1 MNTTWTTLHAGA
13 CSPAAAAR
21 LMRCSVSEATR
32 QLTAVAIAQSRHER
46 TQDRAATAV
55 SNSGAYEALH
65 LWGTGKLGRGV
76 SLEKSG
82 DITFAHMAA
91 R

>member
-1 MNTTWTTLHAGA
+1 MNHTWLSLHAGC

-21 LMRCSVSEATR
+21 LMRCSVAEATR
-32 QLTAVAIAQSRHER
+32 QLTAVAVAKSRHER
-46 TQDRAATAV
+46 TQERAADAV
-55 SNSGAYEALH
+55 SNSGAYDALH
-65 LWGTGKLGRGV
+65 LWGTGKLGRGI

-82 DITFAHMAA
+82 DITFAHMVT